1 MKTKTVQHEKNGA
14 GKPGVWFVEAPR
26 RGSLS
31 YNNKMIVIGFA
42 CALAMMST
50 SVVNAGEFK
59 TGFARVDI
67 TPPLGTYMPGY
78 YQNRRATEVLD
89 PLQINM
95 VAFSDGQ
102 ETALVAQIDT
112 MALSD
117 CTADLMRDAIVKATG
132 VKRDAILLHA
142 SHTHDGG
149 QLAYTLPRGSNA
161 KSGDEQWT
169 DKFNATDKLY
179 LEMSVSRVADAAV
192 NAIRDLKPAKLAI
205 GRSRAERISFGRRYL
220 MKSGKV
226 QTNPGTNNPDIVK
239 PVGTA
244 DDEVQVVR
252 IDREGGKTIAI
263 INFQTHP
270 DVVGGTTISA
280 DWPGLTRT
288 VFEAATFG
296 GAHCIVLNGTQGDVN
311 HCNVL
316 PKPGELNGLK
326 RDFDAVDR
334 GYDHAKHM
342 ANVLAAAALKV
353 WYKCEAVEAGAVKCA
368 VSEVKVPAQ
377 KGDADPKKDLAWA
390 KDVWGLHEKS
400 VKDGV
405 VATAKDYVTVK
416 YGWDG
421 MELTTEVARAGRIIR
436 MSDHDDFHY
445 LPLWGV
451 SIGKSISF
459 GAFPGEPF
467 NDIGVVLKKKTPFRM
482 SLFTCLTNGS
492 RGYFP
497 FSDSYKQGG
506 YESATSPFGPS
517 VADDLIAGQLKI
529 QNQLY

>member
-1 MKTKTVQHEKNGA
+1 MKRRLTVA
-14 GKPGVWFVEAPR
+14 
-26 RGSLS
+26 
-31 YNNKMIVIGFA
+31 
-42 CALAMMST
+42 
-50 SVVNAGEFK
+50 SVLVAVAASAAAADFK
-59 TGFARVDI
+59 AGFARVDI

-89 PLQINM
+89 PLQVNM
-95 VAFSDGQ
+95 VALSDGR
-102 ETALVAQIDT
+102 ETALVAQLDT
-112 MALSD
+112 EALSD
-117 CTADLMRDAIVKATG
+117 VTADLMRDAIVKATG

-149 QLAYTLPRGSNA
+149 QLACRSSHGSNA
-161 KSGDEQWT
+161 AGGGAWDE
-169 DKFNATDKLY
+169 KFNATDRVY
-179 LEMSVSRVADAAV
+179 LDFCVTRAADAAV
-192 NAIRDLKPAKLAI
+192 NAIRDLRPATLAI

-226 QTNPGTNNPDIVK
+226 QTNPGTNNPDIVR

-244 DDEVQVVR
+244 DDEVQVLR
-252 IDREGGKTIAI
+252 IDRAGGKPIAI

-270 DVVGGTTISA
+270 DVVGGTTITA
-280 DWPGLTRT
+280 DWPGLART

-296 GAHCIVLNGTQGDVN
+296 GTLCMVLNGTQGDVN

-316 PKPGELNGLK
+316 PKPGELNGLT

-353 WYKCEAVEAGAVKCA
+353 WLKCESVEAGAVRVA
-368 VSEVKVPAQ
+368 VAEVRVPAQ
-377 KGDADPKKDLAWA
+377 KLDADPKKDLAWA
-390 KDVWGLHEKS
+390 RDVWELHERS
-400 VKDGV
+400 VKEGV
-405 VATAKDYVTVK
+405 VATEKDHDTLK
-416 YGWDG
+416 YGWTG

-436 MSDHDDFHY
+436 MATHEDFHR
-445 LPLWGV
+445 LPIWGV
-451 SIGKSISF
+451 SVGKSVSF

-467 NDIGVVLKKKTPFRM
+467 NDIGVAIKRKTPFRM
-482 SLFTCLTNGS
+482 TLLTCLTNGS

-497 FSDSYKQGG
+497 FSDSYAQGG

-517 VADDLIAGQLKI
+517 VADDLIAGQLRL
-529 QNQLY
+529 QEGLFNQQD